1 MKRSR
6 RLTLFAALAVAAV
19 AALLLAG
26 CGVADFSSGS
36 APDVQQ
42 LADKAGVVVL
52 DQGTAQNRYEGGTTA
67 AWYAVGREG
76 SEDVSAVVNV
86 LRFEDQQARDAA
98 LRQISF
104 RMNRGLA
111 NTVIYTAG
119 DAVIEVTRLR
129 DFGTVQDLDQALRD
143 AGAL

>member
-1 MKRSR
+1 MRHSR
-6 RLTLFAALAVAAV
+6 RLALLALAVAAV

-26 CGVADFSSGS
+26 CGTADFDSGS
-36 APDVQQ
+36 APDLRQ
-42 LADKAGVVVL
+42 LAESAGVVIL
-52 DQGTAQNRYEGGTTA
+52 DQGSAENRYEGGTSA
-67 AWYAVGREG
+67 DWYAVGREG
-76 SEDVSAVVNV
+76 SDQVNAVVNV
-86 LRFEDQQARDAA
+86 LRFEDEQARDAA

-111 NTVIYTAG
+111 NTVVYTAG